1 MILKANILLA
11 NYIFSA
17 ALFLAERI
25 ERNLPGKT
33 RLVRYGLKSHYAV
46 CIFDQYSCILV
57 LELGAGSALPSLLLS
72 TRATPPISRGWPLA
86 RVAVYLTGRVSMKY
100 SNSPKNYIDDS

>member
-1 MILKANILLA
+1 MILKANTLLA
-11 NYIFSA
+11 DHIFSP

-25 ERNLPGKT
+25 ERNLPGKA

-72 TRATPPISRGWPLA
+72 TRATPPSLVVVTDHPDEVILGNLRKNVK
-86 RVAVYLTGRVSMKY
+86 R
-100 SNSPKNYIDDS
+100 NST